1 MEPKKEEVLVE
12 YLGHSC
18 FSLAYAGQRIV
29 LDPYADGSV
38 PGLEP
43 VRTDAEFVFCSHGHD
58 DHNGVQGVCLTEP
71 AQEPAFRVT
80 ELTVDHDHHG
90 GSRRG
95 KNTIRIF
102 DFGGQRVA
110 HFGDLGR
117 PLTDEEAK
125 TLSGLDLVMIPVGG
139 YYTIDAAEAK
149 QVLDEIAPRVAVLM
163 HYRTDGAGFDV
174 IAHIDNALKALGPVS
189 LVPGSSYYLGKGTPS
204 QRVLLQQKNKKNN
217 KE

>member
-1 MEPKKEEVLVE
+1 MEPKKEEVLAE

-43 VRTDAEFVFCSHGHD
+43 VRTDAEFVFCSHEHD
-58 DHNGVQGVCLTEP
+58 DHNGVQGVRLTEP
-71 AQEPAFRVT
+71 APEPAFRVT
-80 ELTVDHDHHG
+80 ELPVDHDHHG

-95 KNTIRIF
+95 KNIIRIF
-102 DFGGQRVA
+102 DFGALRVA

-117 PLTDEEAK
+117 PLAAEEAK

-149 QVLDEIAPRVAVLM
+149 QVLEQIAPRVAVLM
-163 HYRTDGAGFDV
+163 HYRTDGAGYDV
-174 IAHIDNALKALGPVS
+174 IAHIDDALKTLGPVS
-189 LVPGSSYYLGKGTPS
+189 LVPGSSCYLDKDTPS
-204 QRVLLQQKNKKNN
+204 RTVLLQQKNKQKT
-217 KE
+217 

>member
-43 VRTDAEFVFCSHGHD
+43 VRTDAEFVFCSHEHD
-58 DHNGVQGVCLTEP
+58 DHNGVQGVRLTEP
-71 AQEPAFRVT
+71 APEPAFRVT
-80 ELTVDHDHHG
+80 ELPVDHDHHG

-95 KNTIRIF
+95 KNIIRIF
-102 DFGGQRVA
+102 DFGALRVA
-110 HFGDLGR
+110 HLGDLGR
-117 PLTDEEAK
+117 PLTAEEAK

-149 QVLDEIAPRVAVLM
+149 QVLEQIAPRVAVLM
-163 HYRTDGAGFDV
+163 HYRTDGAGYDV
-174 IAHIDNALKALGPVS
+174 IAHIDDALKTLGPVS
-189 LVPGSSYYLGKGTPS
+189 LLPGSSCYLDKDTPS
-204 QRVLLQQKNKKNN
+204 RTVLLQQKNKQKT
-217 KE
+217 

>member
-1 MEPKKEEVLVE
+1 MEPKKEEVLAE

-43 VRTDAEFVFCSHGHD
+43 VRTDAEFVFCSHEHD
-58 DHNGVQGVCLTEP
+58 DHNGVQGVRLTEP
-71 AQEPAFRVT
+71 APEPAFRVT
-80 ELTVDHDHHG
+80 ELPVDHDHHG

-95 KNTIRIF
+95 KNIIRIF
-102 DFGGQRVA
+102 DFGALRVA
-110 HFGDLGR
+110 HLGDLGR
-117 PLTDEEAK
+117 PLTAEEAK

-149 QVLDEIAPRVAVLM
+149 QVLEQIAPRVAVLM
-163 HYRTDGAGFDV
+163 HYRTDGAGYDV
-174 IAHIDNALKALGPVS
+174 IAHIDDALKTLGPVS
-189 LVPGSSYYLGKGTPS
+189 LLPGSSCYLDKDTPS
-204 QRVLLQQKNKKNN
+204 RTVLLQQKNKQKT
-217 KE
+217 